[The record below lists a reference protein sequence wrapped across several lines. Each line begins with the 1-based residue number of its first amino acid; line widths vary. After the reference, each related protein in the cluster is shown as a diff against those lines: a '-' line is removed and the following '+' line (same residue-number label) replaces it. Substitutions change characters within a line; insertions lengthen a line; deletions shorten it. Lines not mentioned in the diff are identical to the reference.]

1 MVTSSGSK
9 LHGVA
14 VKTLALFG
22 IVDLVTRFFAVV
34 LCSSRALTP
43 PTTTVVS
50 RRSCSRATSPTGDT
64 LPSRAFTPSLCRGTG
79 LALLR
84 AAGKVAEDGGERG
97 APAPTQWCHLG
108 YLVTHWTSLILPMIL
123 VGRPAG
129 VITSFLMFWVMGCW
143 VSQAKSTS

>member
-1 MVTSSGSK
+1 V
-9 LHGVA
+9 LAAVA
-14 VKTLALFG
+14 LPENPIQLDPRSTK
-22 IVDLVTRFFAVV
+22 R
-34 LCSSRALTP
+34 RARPIILR

-64 LPSRAFTPSLCRGTG
+64 LPSRAFTLSLCRGTG